1 MQLRIENLFFNYQNP
16 GIEPRF
22 ILKNINFQIG
32 ENEIIG
38 LAGQSGSGKTTLIQH
53 LNGLL
58 KPTRGHIFYNDKRFF
73 SNQISLSEIRSQIG
87 IAFQFPESQF
97 FSETVE
103 EELAFGPNNVKKFA
117 PAEINLRT
125 KDALEMMGLD
135 FEKFRHRNPYYLSG
149 GEKRRVALASIIAM
163 NPSLLILDEP
173 TVGLDHSGIRLLENL
188 IRQYR
193 RTQKSLLIV
202 SHNIDSLLEFVDR
215 IVILH
220 QGEIVYDQPKH
231 AFFFSDK
238 KIMQWGLKPP
248 SFMYY
253 VQPLKKYF
261 INSSNQIT
269 SRSELLNALTIRT
282 SN

>member
-1 MQLRIENLFFNYQNP
+1 MQLRIEKLFFNYQNP

-22 ILKNINFQIG
+22 ILKNINFKIS

-58 KPTRGHIFYNDKRFF
+58 QPTKGHVFFDDKAFF

-97 FSETVE
+97 FNETVE
-103 EELAFGPNNVKKFA
+103 EELAFGPKNLKKFSLV
-117 PAEINLRT
+117 EIKQRI
-125 KDALEMMGLD
+125 KEALEMMGLD
-135 FEKFRHRNPYYLSG
+135 YEKFHHRNPYYLSG

-163 NPSLLILDEP
+163 NPALLILDEP
-173 TVGLDHSGIRLLENL
+173 TAGLDHSGILLLENL

-193 RTQKSLLIV
+193 TTQKSLLIV

-215 IVILH
+215 IIILH
-220 QGEIVYDQPKH
+220 QGEIVFDKPKQE
-231 AFFFSDK
+231 FFFSDE
-238 KIMQWGLKPP
+238 KILQWGLKPP
-248 SFMYY
+248 SFMTF

-261 INSSNQIT
+261 INSSNRIT
-269 SRSELLNALTIRT
+269 SRSELLNAITMQAVI
-282 SN
+282 